1 MGARVS
7 QDDGVSTTRLPDTK
21 NRWLLASS
29 LVTTLLLL
37 VLFGNLVYT
46 WRTLSHLEETHL
58 SLEHAAS
65 ELPLHIQGM
74 QKSVRLAAESGDLTW
89 RQRHQE
95 DRRIVEK
102 TLEHIDQ
109 IKSPP
114 AVAEAADNL
123 SAQLKKAD
131 TFHQEAFERLIDGEK
146 ESAKAIL
153 GSWPFVR
160 NRNALRQEGEEVGR
174 LIREDVR
181 QRLAQQ
187 QQVVGGTV
195 AAVLLLSLVTILS
208 WTAAMRNWDLN
219 VRQRQ
224 EKEAEILYLSY
235 HDPLTG
241 LPNRRRF
248 FEHGNREIARTNRY
262 GHPLAVLMLDIDH
275 FKRINDTFGH
285 SVGDQ
290 VLLRLSEALMPQL
303 RDSDLV
309 ARLGGEEFAVLLLET
324 ELHTAVKVAERLRQT
339 VADMPVNYEG
349 QTISV
354 TVSIGV
360 GSAEGGEASLET
372 LLGVA
377 DAALYQA
384 KESGRDRVKTKPVNS
399 LAPTTA

>member
-1 MGARVS
+1 MGVGTARM
-7 QDDGVSTTRLPDTK
+7 PDTK

-46 WRTLSHLEETHL
+46 WQTLSHLEETHL
-58 SLEHAAS
+58 SLEQAAS

-89 RQRHQE
+89 RQRRQE
-95 DRRIVEK
+95 DRRAVEK
-102 TLEHIDQ
+102 TLEHIHQ

-123 SAQLKKAD
+123 SAQLKKTD
-131 TFHQEAFERLIDGEK
+131 TFHQEAFERLVDGEK
-146 ESAKAIL
+146 EAAKAIL
-153 GSWPFVR
+153 GSWPYVR
-160 NRNALRQEGEEVGR
+160 SRNALRQEGEEVGR

-181 QRLAQQ
+181 QRLVQQ
-187 QQVVGGTV
+187 QQLVGGTV
-195 AAVLLLSLVTILS
+195 AAVLLLFLVTLLS
-208 WTAAMRNWDLN
+208 WTISMRNWNLN

-241 LPNRRRF
+241 FANRRRF

-262 GHPLAVLMLDIDH
+262 GHPFAVLMLDIDH

-290 VLLRLSEALMPQL
+290 VLVCLSEALMPQL

-349 QTISV
+349 QTLSV

-360 GSAEGGEASLET
+360 GSANGGEASLET

-377 DAALYQA
+377 DTALYHA
-384 KESGRDRVKTKPVNS
+384 KESGWDRVKTKPVNS
-399 LAPTTA
+399 LAQPTA